1 MICAHVEVAKNTSI
15 VVDEMNSIENVDLLK
30 TYGDAKLKPATISEK
45 NVAMRNILFL
55 TMHAYSFLVLGH
67 SYSDVDCISSMLAIS
82 LLLKKFGKEVSIYLN
97 EPFPSNVAFFADICK
112 YNEISLFIG
121 SSKNL
126 KAPDAIFILD
136 VPKPEMIAMD
146 ERIVQFFLQKSI
158 PKIEIDHHFSQDAR
172 HAGDAPYRLSLR
184 ASSSAEIVAQL
195 CKKLEA
201 NTYVLEKHGIEE
213 VFSRNIVMVMAAG
226 MMADAKKG
234 EYLSGRRDVAF
245 FNYFLK
251 KFDCILQKS
260 YYEGSSNLSSVEEV
274 FALLQKMT
282 DEEYHFYK
290 MMEEKAVVKNNI
302 ALLIF
307 DEASSYKLQEEMRT
321 FPLFVDILR
330 YTTGSL
336 SAFPNLAS
344 ISCFYYPPS
353 ISSIVEFRVR
363 ASEAIK
369 GVDFRSIIEEIG
381 VPDGNGGGHAG
392 AVCFKVDRRFI
403 DSLDEYVCRLFLAV
417 ERIIQKHK
425 VNSSLD

>member
-55 TMHAYSFLVLGH
+55 TMHAYSFLILGH

-112 YNEISLFIG
+112 YNEISLLIG
-121 SSKNL
+121 SSEKL

-146 ERIVQFFLQKSI
+146 ERIMQFFLQKSI
-158 PKIEIDHHFSQDAR
+158 PKIEIDHHFSKDAR

-213 VFSRNIVMVMAAG
+213 IFSRNIVMAMAAG

-251 KFDCILQKS
+251 KFDCILQKK
-260 YYEGSSNLSSVEEV
+260 
-274 FALLQKMT
+274 LL
-282 DEEYHFYK
+282 
-290 MMEEKAVVKNNI
+290 
-302 ALLIF
+302 
-307 DEASSYKLQEEMRT
+307 
-321 FPLFVDILR
+321 
-330 YTTGSL
+330 
-336 SAFPNLAS
+336 
-344 ISCFYYPPS
+344 
-353 ISSIVEFRVR
+353 
-363 ASEAIK
+363 
-369 GVDFRSIIEEIG
+369 
-381 VPDGNGGGHAG
+381 
-392 AVCFKVDRRFI
+392 
-403 DSLDEYVCRLFLAV
+403 
-417 ERIIQKHK
+417 
-425 VNSSLD
+425 